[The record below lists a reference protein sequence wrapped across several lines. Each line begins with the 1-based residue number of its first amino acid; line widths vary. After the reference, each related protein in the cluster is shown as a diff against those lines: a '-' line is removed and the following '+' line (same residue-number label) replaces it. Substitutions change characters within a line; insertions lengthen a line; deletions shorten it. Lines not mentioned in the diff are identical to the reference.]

1 MMEAGGRV
9 YKGRPSHV
17 RACHHF
23 VAQAVPPVA
32 LGERARHG
40 LVLQAE
46 PGRKIQDSMLGHQA
60 MECICSSLAKL
71 LEWRNRGDT
80 CRTYDSLVSTLH
92 CVSLLKRHAIRFHH
106 RTSIISVHASIIS
119 GSK

>member
-71 LEWRNRGDT
+71 LEWRNRGGLET
-80 CRTYDSLVSTLH
+80 RAVRTILSCRH
-92 CVSLLKRHAIRFHH
+92 CIVFPS
-106 RTSIISVHASIIS
+106 
-119 GSK
+119 